1 MKYAWIAS
9 QEQVYPLRAMF
20 DVRVVSASGY
30 RAGGHPPERNQNT
43 TEYAER
49 SE

>member
-1 MKYAWIAS
+1 
-9 QEQVYPLRAMF
+9 MF
-20 DVRVVSASGY
+20 DVRVGY